1 MISNHPRV
9 VFQSKLSAG
18 ILIVVG
24 STLDLGELYVEVIV
38 HTFQAANFIVVEE
51 SIVQNTPTAHVHL
64 FTVITSTLSR
74 SVPMPLLRSMR
85 SCQSREA
92 LAL

>member
-38 HTFQAANFIVVEE
+38 HTFQAAIFIVVEE
-51 SIVQNTPTAHVHL
+51 NVVQKCRGNL
-64 FTVITSTLSR
+64 TLQL
-74 SVPMPLLRSMR
+74 PMHTCS
-85 SCQSREA
+85 Q
-92 LAL
+92 